1 MCNARGLSFLY
12 IGRMELFRYRQGY
25 LSPLGP
31 MTMASDG
38 ERLTGLW
45 FDGQKYYPEAGLP
58 ACEAQALPL
67 FDQTRAW
74 LDRYFAG
81 ENPGPVP
88 PLRLEGSPFRLAVWR
103 LLQQIPRGEVV
114 TYKAI
119 ARQLERER
127 GGGRVSAQAV
137 GGAVGH
143 NPVSIVVPCHR
154 GVGCDGSLTGYA
166 GGVER
171 KAALLRLEGVECRA
185 GAVPEKI
192 V

>member
-31 MTMASDG
+31 MTMSSDG

-154 GVGCDGSLTGYA
+154 VLGCDGSLTGYA

>member
-31 MTMASDG
+31 MTMSSDG

-154 GVGCDGSLTGYA
+154 VVGCDGSLTGYA

>member
-1 MCNARGLSFLY
+1 
-12 IGRMELFRYRQGY
+12 
-25 LSPLGP
+25 

-45 FDGQKYYPEAGLP
+45 FDGQKYYPEAGRP

-67 FDQTRAW
+67 FDQTRVW

-81 ENPGPVP
+81 ENPGAVP
-88 PLRLEGSPFRLAVWR
+88 PLRLEGSHFRLAVWR

-154 GVGCDGSLTGYA
+154 VVGCDGSLTGYA

>member
-1 MCNARGLSFLY
+1 
-12 IGRMELFRYRQGY
+12 
-25 LSPLGP
+25 

-58 ACEAQALPL
+58 ACEVQALPL

-119 ARQLERER
+119 GRQLERER

-154 GVGCDGSLTGYA
+154 VVGCDGSLTGYA

-185 GAVPEKI
+185 GAVPEKK

>member
-1 MCNARGLSFLY
+1 
-12 IGRMELFRYRQGY
+12 
-25 LSPLGP
+25 

-67 FDQTRAW
+67 FDQTRVW

-81 ENPGPVP
+81 ENPGAVP

-154 GVGCDGSLTGYA
+154 VVGCDGSLTGYA

>member
-1 MCNARGLSFLY
+1 
-12 IGRMELFRYRQGY
+12 
-25 LSPLGP
+25 

-58 ACEAQALPL
+58 TCEARALPL
-67 FDQTRAW
+67 FDQTCAW

-154 GVGCDGSLTGYA
+154 VVGCDGSLTGYA

-171 KAALLRLEGVECRA
+171 KAALLRLEGVDRWA
-185 GAVPEKI
+185 GSVPERK

>member
-1 MCNARGLSFLY
+1 M
-12 IGRMELFRYRQGY
+12 
-25 LSPLGP
+25 
-31 MTMASDG
+31 
-38 ERLTGLW
+38 
-45 FDGQKYYPEAGLP
+45 
-58 ACEAQALPL
+58 
-67 FDQTRAW
+67 
-74 LDRYFAG
+74 
-81 ENPGPVP
+81 
-88 PLRLEGSPFRLAVWR
+88 
-103 LLQQIPRGEVV
+103 V

-154 GVGCDGSLTGYA
+154 VVGCDGSLTGYA

>member
-1 MCNARGLSFLY
+1 
-12 IGRMELFRYRQGY
+12 
-25 LSPLGP
+25 

-58 ACEAQALPL
+58 ACEAQVLPL

-127 GGGRVSAQAV
+127 GGARVSAQAV

-154 GVGCDGSLTGYA
+154 VVGCDGSLTGYA

-171 KAALLRLEGVECRA
+171 KAALLRLEGVDRWA
-185 GAVPEKI
+185 GSVPERK